1 MFRKKMKSMRT
12 LITRHISLV
21 CLSGLLLLLGACTK
35 DDSGRAEPTGTL
47 QLNLTVAGK
56 VIPLHSKAAGDYNPL
71 DISTLWIYKVESDG
85 AGGTAQEL
93 IRKYK
98 PATSVPDNLYLV
110 SGRYKVVIEAGD
122 RSEATY
128 TNKTYAGESVFDLNA
143 HETKIVP
150 IECKITNV
158 AVRVQFDATVAQKF
172 DKGYHAYVC
181 ASDNFSQTDAENGL
195 VPTLLYPKDSTGFFL
210 LPEGTS
216 NLSWCFSGESSDPD
230 VNKNNTKTGKIEL
243 PQGGMQY
250 TLNFKYS
257 KTPDGY
263 LTVVVKVQEYVNV
276 FDDSFIFSPEPS
288 VMGDG
293 FGIGG
298 VTGYYSDPVKFNVA
312 SINPLSS
319 LKFTAKST
327 NTTYEVL
334 HDGQL
339 LPEAAA
345 NGITYT
351 VIDNAN
357 GSLALTPLFF
367 EQLEGG
373 INTLDFEV
381 TDNDNNTGK
390 ASARVAVAKP
400 VEIAAQDLWFGIA
413 DMSAIVTNPATTSV
427 GVRYRLQGTSSWT
440 TIAAQKGSDGYTYTA
455 RATDFKPGKTYE
467 CQLLENDSESG
478 TVKTAA
484 TAAGVQVPNAG
495 FEEWHQSGNPWYP
508 YAQGGEEFW
517 GTGNPGSTS
526 IGANYNITT
535 RQNDPRPGS
544 SGQYCAKLQTTN
556 VVIKKAAGNIF
567 VGSFGEVL
575 GTAGTVYMGRAFA
588 FNAKP
593 TALRV
598 WYKGNV
604 GSGDKARIFVCLT
617 NMTKPGCTYHT
628 VNTKS
633 SEIDKTVLDPT
644 QEFLYTN
651 LNDPSTLEGHI
662 IGYGDLLIEQSQSS
676 WKQVDIPIH
685 YRDKY
690 ASEKPNVLILTASAS
705 YRGDYFEGSTDS
717 NLYLD
722 DIEFIYE

>member
-12 LITRHISLV
+12 LITRHIPLI

-85 AGGTAQEL
+85 AGGTVQEL

-216 NLSWCFSGESSDPD
+216 NLSWCFSGES
-230 VNKNNTKTGKIEL
+230 
-243 PQGGMQY
+243 
-250 TLNFKYS
+250 
-257 KTPDGY
+257 
-263 LTVVVKVQEYVNV
+263 
-276 FDDSFIFSPEPS
+276 
-288 VMGDG
+288 
-293 FGIGG
+293 
-298 VTGYYSDPVKFNVA
+298 SDPVKFNVA

-526 IGANYNITT
+526 IGASYNITT